1 MLKSFIISAALIL
14 LVSGCAQKQVNV
26 SDTPEAVTETGNP
39 KFEQRWT
46 FSRQYSE
53 DSGMKP
59 RGGTSTGAPV
69 ALDSSP
75 NEAYLSIS
83 EPGISKFE
91 RDRRAILAM
100 AGTYRTSFD
109 FVETVSLKQGYEL
122 DRPYQSWATEIV
134 EVIED
139 RGDFISLQHILVM
152 YLIDEEGSR
161 QGPFV
166 SKHWRQ
172 DWMYEDADVLT
183 YRGNSTWEKVAVPE
197 DESRGRWTQAVY
209 QVDDSP
215 RYESVGEWEH
225 EGNYSGWTSAETWR
239 PLPRREFSVRDDY
252 GVLEGVNRHIVIPT
266 GWVHEQDNIK
276 LIIDEKGMPAPVNP
290 YISKEVGLNRYER
303 ISGEEYA
310 PGEEYW
316 EATGEFWGD
325 VRDAWSGYIEENNT
339 IKLKSNV
346 EGKKLY
352 QYLFEY
358 AAQVQESGA
367 YDSEAG
373 SKFASKTIGSFIVS
387 DDAEPVSGVY

>member
-1 MLKSFIISAALIL
+1 MLKSFIISAALIFL
-14 LVSGCAQKQVNV
+14 MSGCAQKQVNV
-26 SDTPEAVTETGNP
+26 SDAPEAATETGNQEP
-39 KFEQRWT
+39 ERRWT

-53 DSGMKP
+53 DSEMKP

-69 ALDSSP
+69 VLDATP
-75 NEAYLSIS
+75 NYAYLSIS

-100 AGTYRTSFD
+100 AGTYRTTFD
-109 FVETVSLKQGYEL
+109 FVETVPLKPGYEL

-134 EVIED
+134 EVVED
-139 RGDFISLQHILVM
+139 TGDFISLQHILVM
-152 YLIDEEGSR
+152 YLIDDEGNKR
-161 QGPFV
+161 GPFV

-172 DWMYEDADVLT
+172 DWKFEDKDMLAFI
-183 YRGNSTWEKVAVPE
+183 GNNTWENTSIAE
-197 DESRGRWTQAVY
+197 DVSQSKWTQAVY

-215 RYESVGEWEH
+215 RYESLGEWVH

-252 GVLEGVNRHIVIPT
+252 GVLEGVNRHIVIPA

-276 LIIDEKGMPAPVNP
+276 LIVDENGIPVSANP
-290 YISKEVGLNRYER
+290 YIAKEVGLNRYER
-303 ISGEEYA
+303 ITGTEYA
-310 PGEEYW
+310 AGDEYW
-316 EATGEFWGD
+316 EATGQFWGD
-325 VRDAWSGYIEENNT
+325 VRDAWAGYISENET
-339 IKLKSNV
+339 IRLKSKV

-358 AAQVQESGA
+358 AGQVQESGI

-373 SKFASKTIGSFIVS
+373 SKFATETIGRFIVQ
-387 DDAEPVSGVY
+387 DDEEADSSAY